1 MAKSLRSK
9 PKLRAKSVKRKGEF
23 LKVSDARSARIAEK
37 LKENLAKQKEEKMED
52 AAEEPKESK
61 SISTAGWRQSSRR
74 RMKQKRNKKNST
86 KF

>member
-9 PKLRAKSVKRKGEF
+9 PKLRAKSLKRKGEF
-23 LKVSDARSARIAEK
+23 SKASDERSARLASK
-37 LKENLAKQKEEKMED
+37 LKANLEKQNEEKADDEKMD
-52 AAEEPKESK
+52 EEPKK
-61 SISTAGWRQSSRR
+61 VSTSGWRGTSRQ